1 MLYLEMLAGREEQI
15 RETRREVERN
25 RLEARL
31 ARTRSGTDAA
41 PRVTLPQVDVF
52 VVPAW
57 SVRSWRG
64 AGW

>member
-1 MLYLEMLAGREEQI
+1 MLYLEMLASREEQI
-15 RETRREVERN
+15 RETRRQVERN

-31 ARTRSGTDAA
+31 ARNRSGTDTA
-41 PRVTLPQVDVF
+41 LPVSLPHMSLF
-52 VVPAW
+52 TIPAW